1 MATFTNQ
8 AALSYSG
15 NTVLS
20 NIVVGEFLE
29 TFSATKNVSGTGY
42 TEGEDLTYVIALRN
56 AGGTA
61 LTGLTVTD
69 TLGAYTPVGGTTAVT
84 PLTYVPGSVLVYVD
98 GVLQAA
104 PATVTAGPP
113 LVIDTITVPA
123 GGDTVIVYRA
133 TPNQF
138 APLAPASS
146 ITNTASITGASGIG
160 PVIVTDTVSVTDAAD
175 LAINKRVEPTPV
187 EENGTLTYTF
197 IITNTGNTGTTAG
210 DSVVLTDVLNPILTN
225 LTVTYDG
232 TLWTEGVQYTYD
244 QGTGTLTTTA
254 GAINVGPATYT
265 QNPATGVIT
274 TTPGTTTLIVSGTI

>member
-8 AALSYSG
+8 ASLSYSG

-29 TFSATKNVSGTGY
+29 TFSATKNASGTGY
-42 TEGEDLTYVIALRN
+42 TQGDDLTYVIALRN

-84 PLTYVPGSVLVYVD
+84 PLTYVANSVLVYVD

-113 LVIDTITVPA
+113 LVIDNITVAA

-146 ITNTASITGASGIG
+146 ITNTASVTGVSGIG
-160 PVIVTDTVSVTDAAD
+160 PVTATDTVSVVDAANLSID
-175 LAINKRVEPTPV
+175 KRVEPTPV

-197 IITNTGNTGTTAG
+197 TITNTGNTGTDAG
-210 DSVVLTDVLNPILTN
+210 DNVVLTDVLNPILSN

-254 GAINVGPATYT
+254 GAINVGPAAYT
-265 QNPATGVIT
+265 QNPTTGVIT
-274 TTPGTTTLIVSGTI
+274 TTPGTTTLVVSGTV